1 MLRRIVIDVPEL
13 TFERLS
19 EVAEQQRRDP
29 KSQAVVLLE
38 RALRRVVLP
47 GRERERNGHH
57 VAEAVG

>member
-1 MLRRIVIDVPEL
+1 MQRRLVIDVPEL
-13 TFERLS
+13 TFERLA

-47 GRERERNGHH
+47 GREAVHQ